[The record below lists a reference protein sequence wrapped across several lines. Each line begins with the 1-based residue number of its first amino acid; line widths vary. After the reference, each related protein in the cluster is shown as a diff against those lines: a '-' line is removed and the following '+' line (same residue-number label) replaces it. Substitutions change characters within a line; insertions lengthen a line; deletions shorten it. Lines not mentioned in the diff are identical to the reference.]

1 MSSRAPLRR
10 GAARLASR
18 VWETPGA
25 TTAVLRALLTPASA
39 LYGAAAMLRAGA
51 YRVGVLRSR
60 AVDARIVSIGNL
72 RVGGTGKTP
81 LTRWL
86 ARAAHARGARVA
98 IVSRGYGG
106 RQGKAHVVGDGSG
119 GVASDVDA
127 SGDEAV
133 MLARTAG
140 VPVVAGRD
148 RVAAAALAREVFG
161 SALLLCDD
169 AFQHRRLRRDLD
181 VVLVDAD
188 ERGGVTRLLPAG
200 PLREPVTALRRA
212 DVVVLG
218 VRDAGVARVPPV
230 PAGTL
235 VLRARFAPA
244 SVVRPEGA
252 TWVEQGLATLAGR
265 RVLALSGVARPAPLY
280 AALREW
286 EAHVVNVLEFPDH
299 HAYATA
305 DWRDIAH
312 VAKDV
317 ELVVT
322 TEKDLVKLERFPF
335 ALGKLVAIRLGVTLD
350 DPEALLTRVLGTP
363 TADPV

>member
-1 MSSRAPLRR
+1 VSARAPLRR
-10 GAARLASR
+10 GAARLATR

-25 TTAVLRALLTPASA
+25 TNAVLRALLAPASA
-39 LYGAAAMLRAGA
+39 LYGAAAMLRGGA

-86 ARAAHARGARVA
+86 AREAHARGARVA

-106 RQGKAHVVGDGSG
+106 RRGKAHVVGDGSG
-119 GVASDVDA
+119 ALASDVEA

-181 VVLVDAD
+181 IVLVDAD
-188 ERGGVTRLLPAG
+188 ERGGLTRLLPAG
-200 PLREPVTALRRA
+200 PLREPVKALRRA

-218 VRDAGVARVPPV
+218 TRTADGTGGAPPV
-230 PAGTL
+230 PEGTL
-235 VLRARFAPA
+235 VLRARFAPTC
-244 SVVRPEGA
+244 VVRPEGA
-252 TWVEQGLATLAGR
+252 TWVEQGLGTLAGR

-280 AALREW
+280 AALHDW
-286 EAHVVNVLEFPDH
+286 EANLVNVLEFPDH
-299 HAYATA
+299 YAYATT

-317 ELVVT
+317 DLVVT

-335 ALGKLVAIRLGVTLD
+335 ARGMLVAIRLGVTLD
-350 DPEALLTRVLGTP
+350 DPEALLARVLGP
-363 TADPV
+363 PAAPA